1 VKEKGEGRGK
11 VNYPSSFLSRA
22 YHGQDQKEK
31 RSKFMEGLL
40 KTTNGISRFLNVI
53 AGVSLTFLMLLTIA
67 DVILRGFKRPVVG
80 TYELVAFAGAVVI
93 GFSMPMTSW
102 LRGHIFVDF
111 FILKFSQRVRNI
123 FNIASRGVVIILFLL
138 IGWNLI
144 KYGMD
149 LQKSGE
155 VSPTLQVPFY
165 PVAYGIGVCCFI
177 QCLVMVCDIV
187 KISGGKFD
195 E

>member
-1 VKEKGEGRGK
+1 
-11 VNYPSSFLSRA
+11 
-22 YHGQDQKEK
+22 
-31 RSKFMEGLL
+31 MEGLL
-40 KTTNGISRFLNVI
+40 KTVNGISRFLNLI

-67 DVILRGFKRPVVG
+67 DVILRGFKRPVAG
-80 TYELVAFAGAVVI
+80 TYELVAFAGAVTI
-93 GFSMPMTSW
+93 GFSVPMTSW

-123 FNIASRGVVIILFLL
+123 FNIASRGVVIILFFL
-138 IGWNLI
+138 IGWNLV

-155 VSPTLQVPFY
+155 VSLTLQMPFY
-165 PVAYGIGVCCFI
+165 PVAYGVGVCCFV
-177 QCLVMVCDIV
+177 QCLVLVCDIV
-187 KISGGKFD
+187 KISGGKYD